1 MSTHNKSK
9 IILSIMPR
17 VDLSDDAAPRRQ
29 YEARL
34 QTSIQFCSKPQSV
47 SLTADSPTSSYSPS
61 RRAKSRSSRSAKSKS
76 SRSPFRKSQ
85 TMRPLLESRTQ
96 AEVFEVVR
104 PVRRKLTTRQT
115 TETPRVAISPRLIEH
130 HYQSLDPPSKLSTS
144 PCCTLRSKEGDV
156 TPKEDST
163 DVSSRSVARRS
174 ASLKAITNSKERFCV
189 KLNKALSEHKL
200 IPPHYLEAALLENI
214 PPVNIEALFT
224 ENGFEISRCFAVLR
238 YRKDI
243 IEEFRC
249 RLIAHKY
256 EPIFKLDNLTEQKS
270 RLLLPNLKIGPTTSS
285 SALDAFA
292 FYSWP
297 RGDRQLQ
304 DMKHICGVMCTFRNL
319 REPIYFATPD
329 TDQQKLADCLTV
341 VRRVAIQQD
350 LKRRQAY
357 LSRTHEPPP
366 HLASQGFRSMDHS
379 PTFDATFA
387 EALNRCS
394 KKLATVKAVEKYWNR
409 ERDVF
414 TIYWHDR
421 PSSHG
426 KYNCAKMH
434 IYIDSESPNLVISNR
449 KGAYLSDVLD
459 LTTLSCS
466 RHLLGNN
473 KDLPSCITHNSKAPH
488 ICFMECL
495 NHDKRMCFSFSTSED
510 LKDFTQVVATL
521 SHMQTSQL
529 I

>member
-1 MSTHNKSK
+1 
-9 IILSIMPR
+9 MPR
-17 VDLSDDAAPRRQ
+17 VDLCDDDAAARRH

-34 QTSIQFCSKPQSV
+34 QTSIQFCSKLPTT
-47 SLTADSPTSSYSPS
+47 SLTQADSPTSSYSP
-61 RRAKSRSSRSAKSKS
+61 KSPLTIKSQSSLRTKSKS
-76 SRSPFRKSQ
+76 SRLPLRKSQ
-85 TMRPLLESRTQ
+85 TMRPRLASSGE
-96 AEVFEVVR
+96 AEILEVVR
-104 PVRRKLTTRQT
+104 PVRRKLTTRKT

-130 HYQSLDPPSKLSTS
+130 HYESLDPPSKLSIS
-144 PCCTLRSKEGDV
+144 TLRSSEEEGASQ
-156 TPKEDST
+156 EDST
-163 DVSSRSVARRS
+163 DVSTRSVARRS
-174 ASLKAITNSKERFCV
+174 ATLKATKSSRERFSV
-189 KLNKALSEHKL
+189 KLSRALSQNKL
-200 IPPHYLEAALLENI
+200 IPPHYLEAALLEGI

-224 ENGFEISRCFAVLR
+224 EDGFEISRCFAALR
-238 YRKDI
+238 YRKDV

-270 RLLLPNLKIGPTTSS
+270 RLLLPDLKIGPTTSP

-304 DMKHICGVMCTFRNL
+304 DMKHICGVMYTFRNL

-341 VRRVAIQQD
+341 VRRVAIMQD
-350 LKRRQAY
+350 LQRRQAY
-357 LSRTHEPPP
+357 VLHTYEPPP
-366 HLASQGFRSMDHS
+366 QLMSLPSQGFRSIDHS

-387 EALNRCS
+387 ESLNRCS

-414 TIYWHDR
+414 TIYWHEK

-426 KYNCAKMH
+426 EYKCAKMH
-434 IYIDSESPNLVISNR
+434 IYIDSQNPNLVISNR
-449 KGAYLSDVLD
+449 KGTSLSDVLD

-466 RHLLGNN
+466 RHLLGNYKN
-473 KDLPSCITHNSKAPH
+473 LPSCITHNSKAPH